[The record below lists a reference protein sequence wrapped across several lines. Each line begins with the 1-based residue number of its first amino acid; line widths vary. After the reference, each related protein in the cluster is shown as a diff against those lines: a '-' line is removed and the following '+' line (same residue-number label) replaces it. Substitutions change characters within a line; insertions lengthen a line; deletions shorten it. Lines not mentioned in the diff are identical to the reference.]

1 MTFRRRSI
9 RRALGTAAVLSALLS
24 PTAAA
29 SQPSPAPGAQ
39 ATSAPAPRSVQE
51 PAWEGEGLTLDAEEN
66 AAVDEYLEQAAE
78 AERRISP
85 QLVRVAELTAAEL
98 VGFDNRLKT
107 EDSLKRKVA
116 TWLDESPEKS
126 VDAVLGEI
134 NDSVRYTLQWED
146 EDYTE
151 GVADAADLLSAWRN
165 APVRWSNTWG
175 ATGRYQAINST
186 WREAATAH
194 PYEVQFHTPAS
205 RAAATLTHPL
215 YEEERL
221 PSTSPERAA
230 ELREQQALIFGA
242 VPVPEGAERLVSPGV
257 SSPATRPVPVPVG

>member
-9 RRALGTAAVLSALLS
+9 RRALGTAAVLSALLA

-29 SQPSPAPGAQ
+29 SQPSPAPTAQ
-39 ATSAPAPRSVQE
+39 QTARE
-51 PAWEGEGLTLDAEEN
+51 PAWAVEGLTLDSEEN
-66 AAVDEYLEQAAE
+66 AAVDAYLDRAAE

-85 QLVRVAELTAAEL
+85 ELVRVAELTAAEL

-107 EDSLKRKVA
+107 EGSLKRKVA

-126 VDAVLGEI
+126 VDDVLAEI

-146 EDYTE
+146 GEYSE
-151 GVADAADLLSAWRN
+151 GVADAAELLHAWHH

-175 ATGRYQAINST
+175 STGRYQAVNST
-186 WREAATAH
+186 WREPAAAH
-194 PYEVQFHTPAS
+194 PFEVQFHTPAS

-230 ELREQQALIFGA
+230 ELREQQAFIFGA
-242 VPVPEGAERLVSPGV
+242 VPVPEGAERLAAPGV
-257 SSPATRPVPVPVG
+257 SSPATRPVPAPVG

>member
-1 MTFRRRSI
+1 MTFRRIRV
-9 RRALGTAAVLSALLS
+9 RRALGTAAVLSALLA
-24 PTAAA
+24 PAAA
-29 SQPSPAPGAQ
+29 AVQPSPA
-39 ATSAPAPRSVQE
+39 ATARTVQEPAPE
-51 PAWEGEGLTLDAEEN
+51 PAWEGEGLTLDSEEN
-66 AAVDEYLEQAAE
+66 AAVDAYLDRAAE

-85 QLVRVAELTAAEL
+85 QLLRVAELTAAEL

-107 EDSLKRKVA
+107 EGSLKRKVA

-126 VDAVLGEI
+126 VDDVLGEI

-146 EDYTE
+146 EGYTE

-175 ATGRYQAINST
+175 STGRYQAVNST
-186 WREAATAH
+186 WREPAAGH

-242 VPVPEGAERLVSPGV
+242 VPVPEGAERLAAPGV
-257 SSPATRPVPVPVG
+257 SSPATRPVPMPVG